1 MRGFKFFSSKRH
13 EHSIA
18 VPSSRAR
25 RKLYQYYKDNQY
37 PEIPI
42 IPDEDN
48 AQMILDR
55 MDVFPALLVP
65 RDYMFRINGLKRGN
79 IVFLWWISRQKKNLN
94 KYPKYLLFEYGID
107 ASTEVAEMKRMGFLN
122 NEGMITDSGRKIIS
136 ENRQI
141 IREHKSPY
149 KSTDSYHVSYVFDD
163 KDRVLLDKKQH
174 SADGKLRFR
183 SSQDAVEDQAIGRSF
198 ERNKDYENAIL
209 AYRSALDIAVV
220 DPTFSNS
227 PPPNI
232 FTRLA
237 IIYHKQKSYL
247 KELDILLEALSF
259 YPENIDFKNRAS
271 KVKKLN
277 LGSPNTDDY
286 KS

>member
-13 EHSIA
+13 EHSIT
-18 VPSSRAR
+18 VPRSGAR

-55 MDVFPALLVP
+55 MNVFPAVLVP

-107 ASTEVAEMKRMGFLN
+107 ASAEVAEMKRMGFLSN
-122 NEGMITDSGRKIIS
+122 DGSITDKGRKIVF
-136 ENRQI
+136 ENSQI

-163 KDRVLLDKKQH
+163 KERVLLDKSQY
-174 SADGKLRFR
+174 SDDGRLLFK

-198 ERNKDYENAIL
+198 ERNNDYANAIL
-209 AYRSALDIAVV
+209 AYRSALDIALD
-220 DPTFSNS
+220 DPILSNT

-237 IIYHKQKSYL
+237 IIYHKQKKYA
-247 KELDILLEALSF
+247 KELGVLLEALSF
-259 YPENIDFKNRAS
+259 YPKNAEFKNRLS
-271 KVKKLN
+271 KVKKLKTI
-277 LGSPNTDDY
+277 SPNTDDY